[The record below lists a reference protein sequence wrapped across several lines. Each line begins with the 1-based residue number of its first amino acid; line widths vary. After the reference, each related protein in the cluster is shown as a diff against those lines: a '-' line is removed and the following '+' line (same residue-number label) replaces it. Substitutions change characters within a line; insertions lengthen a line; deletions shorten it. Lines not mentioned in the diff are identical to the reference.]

1 MLAPASGFL
10 PGSAWPT
17 SVTLLTTLCGSLV
30 VIMTGCPGAGRDE
43 RVALARVDAGVAA
56 RVGLGV
62 AGLVRDVDG
71 PLGWAF
77 GGMMSTLCRLRV
89 EG

>member
-1 MLAPASGFL
+1 
-10 PGSAWPT
+10 
-17 SVTLLTTLCGSLV
+17 
-30 VIMTGCPGAGRDE
+30 
-43 RVALARVDAGVAA
+43 VALARVDAGVAA